1 MAEKTVSQKTQEID
15 NQTVSPMMQQY
26 LEIKRQHP
34 NEILFYRVGD
44 FYEMFFEDA
53 LTASRELE
61 LTLTGKACGLEERAP
76 MCGVPFHSYE
86 VYAARLIAKG
96 YKVAICEQMENP
108 ATAKGLVKRDI
119 IRVITPGTVIESSM
133 LADDK
138 NNYICSICARR
149 SRNRWKAGICFAD
162 ISTGEAYATELNSEK
177 MGTAIIT
184 ELCRY
189 MPSEILINPAILD
202 LKEVTNYIRQHTNAL
217 VELREEPCYKQ
228 STIESAMAEQFGPDW
243 KQTGYFAPDGLVPY
257 AFGALLGYLYETQ
270 KHGVDRIRNIQNY
283 ADAQFMHLSPV
294 TRANL
299 ELTETMRGREKRGTL
314 LWVLDK
320 TETSMGK
327 RQLRSWIEQPL
338 VDSTA
343 INRRQDAVEALYNAN
358 VTRADLREALS
369 HVFDIERLTTRILYG
384 SATPRE
390 VKSLGDTC
398 ACLPEVKDLAAS
410 CSASLLQE
418 LAGQIDPLKD
428 IQDLIGRALV
438 DDPPANLKDGGA
450 IREGYN
456 AEVDELRDIMH
467 GGRGYLSQ
475 MEAKLKEETGIP
487 KLKIGFNKVFGY
499 YIEVSRSYVGSVP
512 DSFIRKQTLTT
523 GERYITPEL
532 KELENKILGA
542 NERLLVLEHQLFT
555 DLLDTISDELLRIQ
569 RTASAVAQLDV
580 LASFAETAVQNNYVK
595 PTVDDSDVL
604 SITEGRHPVIEQML
618 KDSLFVP
625 NDTMLDESENR
636 MLIITGPNMA
646 GKSTYMRQNALI
658 ALMAQ
663 IGSFVPASQ
672 CRVGVVDAIFTRV
685 GASDDLAAGQSTF
698 MVEMTEVAE
707 ILQRATRDSLV
718 ILDEIGR
725 GTSTF
730 DGMSIARAVV
740 EYICDKIGCKTL
752 FATHYHELTSMDQD
766 IYGIKNYNIA
776 VKKRGDDI
784 TFLRRIVAGP
794 ADDSYGIEVAKLAG
808 LPDAVIKRAHTVL
821 RQLEASAPGAN
832 TAMQLDFETVE
843 AYNNPEVPSEVVD
856 KLNTVDIETL
866 TPLEALNF
874 LYELKKALNGAE

>member
-1 MAEKTVSQKTQEID
+1 MAANIVPQKVEDVDTQAL
-15 NQTVSPMMQQY
+15 SPMMQQY

-44 FYEMFFEDA
+44 FYEMFFDDA

-61 LTLTGKACGLEERAP
+61 LTLTGKACG
-76 MCGVPFHSYE
+76 VPFHSYE
-86 VYAARLIAKG
+86 IYAARLIAKG
-96 YKVAICEQMENP
+96 YKVAICEQMEDP
-108 ATAKGLVKRDI
+108 ALAKGLVKRDI

-138 NNYICSICARR
+138 NNYICSIYTRKVR
-149 SRNRWKAGICFAD
+149 SRWKAGICFAD
-162 ISTGEAYATELNSEK
+162 ISTGEAYATELTAEK
-177 MGTAIIT
+177 MGPAIIT

-189 MPSEILINPAILD
+189 MPSEILINPALLD
-202 LKEVTNYIRQHTNAL
+202 LKEVTNYVRQHTHAL
-217 VELREEPCYKQ
+217 VELREDACYQ
-228 STIESAMAEQFGPDW
+228 QRVMEDAMTAQFGADW
-243 KQTGYFAPDGLVPY
+243 RNTCGFAQDGLVPY
-257 AFGALLGYLYETQ
+257 AFGALLGYLHETQ
-270 KHGVDRIRNIQNY
+270 KHGIDRIKSVQNY
-283 ADAQFMHLSPV
+283 ADAQYMRLSPV

-327 RQLRSWIEQPL
+327 RQLRAWIEQPL
-338 VDSTA
+338 VDSSV
-343 INRRQDAVEALYNAN
+343 INQRLDAVEALYNAN
-358 VTRADLREALS
+358 VTRADLKEALS
-369 HVFDIERLTTRILYG
+369 HVYDIERLTTRILYG
-384 SATPRE
+384 SATPKE
-390 VKSLGDTC
+390 VKALGDTC
-398 ACLPEVKDLAAS
+398 VYLPQVRQLARQ
-410 CSASLLQE
+410 CTTPLLQE
-418 LAGQIDPLKD
+418 LSGAVDPLED
-428 IQDLIGRALV
+428 LLDLINRALV
-438 DDPPANLKDGGA
+438 EDPPANLKDGGA
-450 IREGYN
+450 IRAGFN

-467 GGRGYLSQ
+467 GGKGFLSQ
-475 MEAKLKEETGIP
+475 LEAKLKEETGIP

-499 YIEVSRSYVGSVP
+499 YIEVSRSYAASVP
-512 DSFIRKQTLTT
+512 DTFIRKQTLTT

-542 NERLLVLEHQLFT
+542 NERLLVLEHQLFA
-555 DLLDTISDELLRIQ
+555 DLLEAISAQLLRIQ
-569 RTASAVAQLDV
+569 RTAFAVAQLDV
-580 LASFAETAVQNNYVK
+580 LASFAEAAVQNNYVK

-618 KDSLFVP
+618 KGSLFVP
-625 NDTMLDESENR
+625 NDTTLDETENR

-663 IGSFVPASQ
+663 IGSFVPASS
-672 CRVGVVDAIFTRV
+672 CHVGVVDAIFTRV

-707 ILQRATRDSLV
+707 ILQRATKSSLV

-740 EYICDKIGCKTL
+740 EYICDNIGCKTL

-766 IYGIKNYNIA
+766 VAGIKNYNIA
-776 VKKRGDDI
+776 VKKRGEDI
-784 TFLRRIVAGP
+784 TFLRRIVQGP

-808 LPDAVIKRAHTVL
+808 LPEAVIKRAHAVL
-821 RQLEASAPGAN
+821 RQLEATAPGAN
-832 TAMQLDFETVE
+832 KAMQLDFETVE
-843 AYNNPEVPSEVVD
+843 AYNNPAVPSEVVD
-856 KLNTVDIETL
+856 KLNSLDIETL
-866 TPLEALNF
+866 TPIEALNF
-874 LYELKKALNGAE
+874 LYELKQALK